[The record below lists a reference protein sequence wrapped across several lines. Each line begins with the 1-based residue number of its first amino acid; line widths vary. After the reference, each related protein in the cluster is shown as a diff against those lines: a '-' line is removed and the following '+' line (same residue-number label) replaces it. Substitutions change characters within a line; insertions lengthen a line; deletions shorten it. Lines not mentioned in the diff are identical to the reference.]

1 MIKVMGPKL
10 SRVILGACLLMTLA
24 ALPCL
29 GQEDTRYQ
37 VVILHG
43 KLTDPTSG
51 LPMVGAVVR
60 FVNSENSDQWVEAVT
75 NETGEFVLEGLTFGK
90 YTVEITTREGQSIRG
105 VNHVPVGKD
114 TVRIGFKISEKVD
127 STTTVENQPEQ
138 IVAAVSIREPDW
150 RRFWKEFAIFF
161 GAALGAGA
169 AAF

>member
-1 MIKVMGPKL
+1 MLKVMGPKL

-43 KLTDPTSG
+43 KLTDPTSE
-51 LPMVGAVVR
+51 LPLIGAVIR
-60 FVNSENSDQWVEAVT
+60 FVNAENSDQWVEAVT
-75 NETGEFVLEGLTFGK
+75 NEMGEFVLEGLTFGK
-90 YTVEITTREGQSIRG
+90 YAVEITTKEGQSIRG
-105 VNHVPVGKD
+105 INQVPVGKD
-114 TVRIGFKISEKVD
+114 TVRIGFKMSEKVD

-150 RRFWKEFAIFF
+150 RRFWKQFAIFF
-161 GAALGAGA
+161 GVAVGTGL